1 MRKRVG
7 LVVLLLA
14 VLVMAVVVARGN
26 PAGTAPEWQ
35 AKVDPWVLDTAGEG
49 ETEFLVFLAEQA
61 DLSGAYALTTK
72 LEKGNYVYETLTEV
86 ANRTQG
92 PVITALQELG
102 VAYQPYW
109 VANMIWVR
117 GNLNAIE
124 AIAGRSDVAHLY
136 ANPTVHFEPPQV
148 DLSQELWPNSP
159 DAIEWNV
166 LKINADDMWNLG
178 YTGQGALIGGQD
190 TGYDWD
196 HPALINQYNGWNGSL
211 ADHNYSWHDAIHS
224 GGGVCGANS
233 TQPCDDNGHGTH
245 TMGTMAGDDGGSN
258 QIGVAPG
265 ARWIGC
271 RNMDQGNGTPTT
283 YSECY
288 QWFIAPTDLAGNN
301 PDPSKAPDVINNS
314 WGCPTSEGCTDPN
327 VMLSVVDA
335 VRAAGILTSH
345 SAGNSGPSCSTVNTP
360 AGIYDSSFTIGATS
374 NTDTI
379 ASFSSRGPVTFD
391 GSGRMKPDISAPGVS
406 VRSSLPGGSYGSLSG
421 TSMASPHIAG
431 VVALLISADPSLA
444 GQVDALEWLM
454 TQTAFTGVVVTPVQT
469 CGGVPSTEI
478 PNNTF
483 GWGRVDV
490 LAAHNAQTTPFS
502 LGLNKVAS
510 ADEVAVGEVFT
521 YTLTVTN
528 EHPLFATNNVMLS
541 DTIPAGTT
549 FVSASDGGALV
560 GDTVEWSA
568 ATLAANQSW
577 EVTLAVQVNSNAPSP
592 VVNDT
597 YSVSSDEVVTVAGSS
612 VSTDVTPLAL
622 QISKSAAPEIGAGE
636 NLTYTITV
644 TNPQEFATLNNVI
657 IMDMLPAGTTFVS
670 ATGGGNLVGD
680 HVHWHTVTLGPGAVW
695 TVELVVN
702 VPTTATGTVDN
713 TDYHTESDEVGMVAG
728 AIVST
733 TVIPLPTFTIYMPA
747 IMND

>member
-1 MRKRVG
+1 MNKRIG

-14 VLVMAVVVARGN
+14 VLVMAVVVVRGN

-49 ETEFLVFLAEQA
+49 ETEFLVFLTEQA
-61 DLSGAYALTTK
+61 DFSGAYALTTK
-72 LEKGNYVYETLTEV
+72 LEKGTYVYEALTEV

-92 PVITALQELG
+92 PVIAALQELG
-102 VAYQPYW
+102 ATYQPYW

-117 GNLNAIE
+117 GNMSIVE
-124 AIAGRSDVAHLY
+124 TMAGRSDVAHLY

-148 DLSQELWPNSP
+148 DLSQELWPDSP
-159 DAIEWNV
+159 NAIEWNV
-166 LKINADDMWNLG
+166 LQINADDVWNLG

-196 HPALINQYNGWNGSL
+196 HPALINQYNGWDGSS
-211 ADHNYSWHDAIHS
+211 ADHNYSWHDAVHS

-301 PDPSKAPDVINNS
+301 PDPSKAPDVISNS
-314 WGCPTSEGCTDPN
+314 WSCPISEGCTDPN
-327 VMLSVVDA
+327 VMLAVVNA

-360 AGIYDSSFTIGATS
+360 AGIYADSFTIGATS
-374 NTDTI
+374 NTDAI
-379 ASFSSRGPVTFD
+379 AGFSSRGPVTVD

-431 VVALLISADPSLA
+431 VVALLISADPILA
-444 GQVDALEWLM
+444 GQVATLEWLM
-454 TQTAFTGVVVTPVQT
+454 TQTAFTGVVVSPVQT
-469 CGGVPSTEI
+469 CGGVPSTQI

-490 LAAHNAQTTPFS
+490 LAAYNALATPMS
-502 LGLNKVAS
+502 LNLNKVAS
-510 ADEVAVGEVFT
+510 ASEVEVGEVFT

-528 EHPLFATNNVMLS
+528 EHPVFTTNNVMLS

-549 FVSASDGGALV
+549 FVSASGGGSLV
-560 GDTVEWSA
+560 GNTVEWSA
-568 ATLAANQSW
+568 ATLAANTAW
-577 EVTLAVQVNSNAPSP
+577 AVTLAVQVNNNATSP
-592 VVNDT
+592 VVNDS
-597 YSVSSDEVVTVAGSS
+597 YSVSSDEVATVAGPA
-612 VSTDVTPLAL
+612 VPVTVTPLAL
-622 QISKSAAPEIGAGE
+622 QIGKSAATTVIAGE
-636 NLTYTITV
+636 DLSYTITV
-644 TNPQEFATLNNVI
+644 TNPQEFATLNNVVI
-657 IMDMLPAGTTFVS
+657 VDTLPAGTTFVS
-670 ATGGGNLVGD
+670 ATGGGSLVGD
-680 HVHWHTVTLGPGAVW
+680 EVHWSTATLAPGAVW
-695 TVELVVN
+695 TVTLVVN
-702 VPTTATGTVDN
+702 VPTTASGTVDN
-713 TDYHTESDEVGMVAG
+713 TDYHTESDEVGMTAG

-733 TVIPLPTFTIYMPA
+733 TVIPLPTSTLYLPVMIQ
-747 IMND
+747 N